1 VWVKNYVAMTKLKK
15 GFLFWPSGLFTRPRC
30 PGCVFVVWEGDYWCV
45 CSTSALLLL
54 WYKSSL

>member
-1 VWVKNYVAMTKLKK
+1 MTKLKK